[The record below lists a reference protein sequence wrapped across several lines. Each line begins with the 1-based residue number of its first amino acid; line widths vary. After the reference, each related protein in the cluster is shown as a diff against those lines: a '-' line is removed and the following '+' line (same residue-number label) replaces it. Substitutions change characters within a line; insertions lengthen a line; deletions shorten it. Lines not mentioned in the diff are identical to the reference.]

1 MFIDAQRVRFR
12 APVAEEAPA
21 AAATCGC
28 RGPDGRWR
36 RVVTSGRLVDEL
48 ARDATLAQR
57 VEQEL
62 ERLILESRL
71 GPGDRLPSERELASQ
86 FGVSRT
92 VVREAVR
99 ALAAKHLV
107 DVAVGRG
114 TVVRAPTPESAGE
127 SMRLLLMM
135 QAGDAG
141 VDKVSEVRHTIE
153 NEIAYLAAARRT
165 DADLLD
171 LEKILDEM
179 REHVDAPEVY
189 INSDVEFHAVLA
201 RATQNELFVIVLDS
215 LVEIMIEV
223 RLLTLRVPGI
233 ARLALH
239 YHERILEAVRAGDPD
254 AARAIMDE
262 HMDQATAK
270 LRLSVGAD
278 VE

>member
-1 MFIDAQRVRFR
+1 VKSD
-12 APVAEEAPA
+12 
-21 AAATCGC
+21 
-28 RGPDGRWR
+28 
-36 RVVTSGRLVDEL
+36 RLVPQLTRE
-48 ARDATLAQR
+48 ATLAQR

-62 ERLILESRL
+62 ERLIIESRL
-71 GPGDRLPSERELASQ
+71 GPGERLPSERELAAQ

-99 ALAAKHLV
+99 ALAAKRLV
-107 DVAVGRG
+107 DVSVGRG
-114 TVVRAPTPESAGE
+114 TVVRAPSPESAGE
-127 SMRLLLMM
+127 SMKLLLMM

-141 VDKVSEVRHTIE
+141 VDKVSEIRHVIE

-165 DADLLD
+165 EDDVRT
-171 LEKILDEM
+171 LEGILHQM
-179 REHVDAPEVY
+179 RRHVDAPEVY
-189 INSDVEFHAVLA
+189 ITSDVEFHAALA

-233 ARLALH
+233 ARLALD

-254 AARAIMDE
+254 AARAVMDK

-270 LRLSVGAD
+270 LRESVDNEPG
-278 VE
+278 